1 MKMRVFFIL
10 CFCFVSASPVLA
22 ADDAHRRLMAHFALA
37 AERQKMKSALPW
49 ITRFSF
55 ETTANVH
62 EIRLADGEMI
72 YARPAI
78 VSSAYDRSVTY
89 DVSGF
94 YKPSSP
100 RLNAVMNYS
109 GWHAGEI
116 FSFGFDTGFSAEK
129 IRVKPAFFLG
139 YTRAF
144 RLGEM
149 THLTLGMGS
158 WFGGGVSETPC
169 LDEYDRE
176 YWCPALIAWTD
187 YAPPRRRLAQYVNLV
202 LTHRF

>member
-1 MKMRVFFIL
+1 MMMRVFL
-10 CFCFVSASPVLA
+10 LLSFCFLSVSPVFA
-22 ADDAHRRLMAHFALA
+22 GDDGHRRLMSRVALA
-37 AERQKMKSALPW
+37 AERQGIESVLPW
-49 ITRFSF
+49 ITRFNF

-62 EIRLADGEMI
+62 EILLADGEMI
-72 YARPAI
+72 YERPTK
-78 VSSAYDRSVTY
+78 VSSVYDRSVVY
-89 DVSGF
+89 DVSSF

-100 RLNAVMNYS
+100 RLKAVMHYS

-149 THLTLGMGS
+149 THLTLGLGS
-158 WFGGGVSETPC
+158 WFGGGVSEKPC
-169 LDEYDRE
+169 LDEYNRA
-176 YWCPALIAWTD
+176 YWCPALVAWTD
-187 YAPPRRRLAQYVNLV
+187 YAPSRRRLAQYVNLV